1 MIRRI
6 EALNYRCL
14 RHVSTKLDDF
24 HVLVGPNA
32 SGKTTFLDVVAFL
45 GRLASD
51 GVEAAVNERTQN
63 FFDLVWGR
71 KGNRFELAIEAAI
84 PEEYQTPLDSPWYDR
99 IRYEV
104 AIGLDEETQ
113 ELGILD
119 EQILLGEEERC
130 EPQKPHRHPASPP
143 KTIFRDKDDR
153 GWTRLIWIWRYR
165 KNELLVSP
173 EQHLDEHGEPAS
185 EDHQRVLRHNPRKT
199 VFGGLDEGEFPA
211 SMWLADQLALG
222 VHRVELNSTKLLQP
236 SPPGKGLALTEDG
249 SNLPWVLLELE
260 TKASPQFADWVAHL
274 QTALPDLKGV
284 RVVERPED
292 KHRYLMLQYKGG
304 LEVPSWMVSDGT
316 LRLMALTILAYV
328 PNFRAICLVEEP
340 ENSIHPTN
348 IETVMQSMQSV
359 YEGQMLV
366 ATHSPILLGVIDPTA
381 ILIFSRDE
389 RRGTRIVRGSEHPG
403 LKDWRGEVSLG
414 TLFAGGVLG

>member
-14 RHVSTKLDDF
+14 RYIDTKLDDF

-32 SGKTTFLDVVAFL
+32 TGKTTFLDVMAFL
-45 GRLASD
+45 GRLVSD
-51 GVEAAVNERTQN
+51 GVEAAVTERTQN

-84 PEEYQTPLDSPWYDR
+84 PEEHQTPLDSPLYDR

-113 ELGILD
+113 ELRIFD

-130 EPQKPHRHPASPP
+130 DSGKRKKPSSSPP
-143 KTIFRDKDDR
+143 TTILQEKDDR
-153 GWTRLIWIWRYR
+153 GWKRLIGRYR
-165 KNELLVSP
+165 KNEWDVSP
-173 EQHLDEHGEPAS
+173 EQPTDEDGEPVS
-185 EDHQRVLRHNPRKT
+185 GDYNVVIRPNPRKT
-199 VFGGLDEGEFPA
+199 VFAGLNEGEFPA
-211 SMWLADQLALG
+211 SMWLADQLARG
-222 VHRVELNSTKLLQP
+222 IHRIALSSAKLLQP
-236 SPPGKGLALTEDG
+236 SPPGKGLTLKEDG
-249 SNLPWVLLELE
+249 SNLPWVVMELE
-260 TKASPQFADWVAHL
+260 TKAPEQHADWLAHL

-328 PNFRAICLVEEP
+328 PNFRGICLVEEP

-359 YEGQMLV
+359 YDGQMLV
-366 ATHSPILLGVIDPTA
+366 ATHSPILLGVVDPTA
-381 ILIFSRDE
+381 ILVFSRDE

-403 LKDWRGEVSLG
+403 LTNWRGEVSLG

>member
-14 RHVSTKLDDF
+14 RYIDTKLDDF

-32 SGKTTFLDVVAFL
+32 TGKTTFLDVVAFL
-45 GRLASD
+45 GLLVSD

-84 PEEYQTPLDSPWYDR
+84 PEEHQTPLDSPLYDR

-113 ELGILD
+113 ELRIFD
-119 EQILLGEEERC
+119 EQILLGKEKRC
-130 EPQKPHRHPASPP
+130 DSGKRKKPSASPP
-143 KTIFRDKDDR
+143 TTILQEKDDR
-153 GWTRLIWIWRYR
+153 GWKRLIGRYR
-165 KNELLVSP
+165 KKEWDVSP
-173 EQHLDEHGEPAS
+173 EQPTDDQGEAVS
-185 EDHQRVLRHNPRKT
+185 EDYNIVLRPNPRKT
-199 VFGGLDEGEFPA
+199 VFAGLNEGEFPA
-211 SMWLADQLALG
+211 SMWLADQLARG
-222 VHRVELNSTKLLQP
+222 IHRIALSSAKLLQP
-236 SPPGKGLALTEDG
+236 SPPGKGLTLKEDG
-249 SNLPWVLLELE
+249 SNLPWVVTELE
-260 TKASPQFADWVAHL
+260 TKAPEQYADWLAHL
-274 QTALPDLKGV
+274 QTALPDLKRV

-292 KHRYLMLQYKGG
+292 KHRYLMMQYKGG

-316 LRLMALTILAYV
+316 LRLMALTMLAYV
-328 PNFRAICLVEEP
+328 PDFRAICLVEEP

-359 YEGQMLV
+359 YDGQMLV
-366 ATHSPILLGVIDPTA
+366 ATHSPILLGVVDPKA
-381 ILIFSRDE
+381 ILVFSRNE

-403 LKDWRGEVSLG
+403 LTDWRGEVSLG